1 MEKFNKN
8 ESNIWLGSTSTNK
21 PLFSNAYLEAYER
34 FNDLERHELIIAL
47 NKYALENNHIGS
59 NGTEYFTEYIAEQRD
74 AHQKIIRERHPNY
87 PMIFDFSTEK
97 ELDRIRTWVDFN
109 SHRIEEML
117 KWFESERRS

>member
-21 PLFSNAYLEAYER
+21 PLFSNAHLEAYER
-34 FNDLERHELIIAL
+34 FSSCLSKSLILAL
-47 NKYALENNHIGS
+47 NKYALEHNHIGS
-59 NGTEYFTEYIAEQRD
+59 DGTEYFLEYIDKQRA
-74 AHQKIIRERHPNY
+74 AHQKIIRERHP
-87 PMIFDFSTEK
+87 EK
-97 ELDRIRTWVDFN
+97 ELNRIRTWVDFN